1 MLYSLNPHKVFSV
14 KGEYFLLVSKTGAIF
29 QIDEI
34 TLALLR
40 QNGKRIEEVKT
51 HMEKEYRV
59 SSNEFDDYIQQFCDA
74 NLLGSDNSYKSC
86 HYSSEHM
93 RGIELMVCQNC
104 NLACKYCYAIEGEY
118 SNPGYMSED
127 IGKKAIDFLFS
138 HSTSKSL
145 RISFFGGEPLLN
157 FGLIEALV
165 DYAITVANQYEKQVS
180 FAVTTNGTLINR
192 KIAEFLTKHNFYIS
206 LSIDGDKNGHDLFRV
221 NKVGTGSYDDAI
233 KMLPNLKSNHIT
245 LIATST
251 PENCNYAHISNA
263 LFKLNQSEF
272 FIGEAL
278 NCYTTDKSLNQLK
291 HSYDA
296 MLSQFYYDLSL
307 GELDKCIA
315 NRVVY
320 GNLVRIANFEKRSC
334 SCSAFAHGV
343 AVDINGDIF
352 PCHRFVGSTYCIGS
366 VLDEKY
372 DEAQVQKLFERD
384 FLLQNRKGCADCW
397 AQNLCVGGCAYQNY
411 VSNGECQIPSVKKC
425 TITLHLLER
434 VITLYLS
441 LSEEQKVKLRLT
453 H

>member
-165 DYAITVANQYEKQVS
+165 DYAITVANQYEKHPH
-180 FAVTTNGTLINR
+180 
-192 KIAEFLTKHNFYIS
+192 E
-206 LSIDGDKNGHDLFRV
+206 
-221 NKVGTGSYDDAI
+221 
-233 KMLPNLKSNHIT
+233 
-245 LIATST
+245 
-251 PENCNYAHISNA
+251 
-263 LFKLNQSEF
+263 
-272 FIGEAL
+272 
-278 NCYTTDKSLNQLK
+278 
-291 HSYDA
+291 
-296 MLSQFYYDLSL
+296 
-307 GELDKCIA
+307 
-315 NRVVY
+315 
-320 GNLVRIANFEKRSC
+320 
-334 SCSAFAHGV
+334 
-343 AVDINGDIF
+343 
-352 PCHRFVGSTYCIGS
+352 
-366 VLDEKY
+366 
-372 DEAQVQKLFERD
+372 
-384 FLLQNRKGCADCW
+384 
-397 AQNLCVGGCAYQNY
+397 
-411 VSNGECQIPSVKKC
+411 
-425 TITLHLLER
+425 
-434 VITLYLS
+434 
-441 LSEEQKVKLRLT
+441 
-453 H
+453 